1 MQRREFITFLGCAVA
16 SWPIVADAQS
26 TKSPA
31 RIGFLPIGSQ
41 SNAYDRSLV
50 EAFRRG
56 LADVGIME
64 NRDVV
69 LDIVWVT
76 GDPNAAVSE
85 LLQRGV
91 DLLVPCGSSASV
103 AAGRQTSTIP
113 ILFIAVGNPIG
124 VGLVESLPHPGRNVT
139 GFNDILAD
147 LSGKYV
153 EIARELDRSQAS
165 VDYLW
170 HMRWPDGQ
178 NRFEATVRAA
188 DALGVNLRARGIGD
202 VTELDDAI
210 IAIKQSGVVA
220 VIVQPGPLTFQQRA
234 HIIDFATKQ
243 GLGTVYAYPR
253 SGARRC
259 TDCVRAG
266 LRGHFSPGCQLCR
279 PDHPQGREACQSAG
293 AAACQNRSDRKSQD
307 RQGARPHDPANTA
320 RARHGGDRM
329 RRREFISVLGGV
341 AVAWP
346 LGAWAQQA
354 ERTRRIGVLM
364 SNSEDGPLAQVR
376 VSAFRQGLAER
387 GWIEDR
393 NLKIEWRWTGGDIA
407 RVREYAA
414 ELVHL
419 APDVIVANGTPSV
432 VALKQATNSIPIVFV
447 VVNDPVAQ
455 GIIPS
460 MAHPGGNITGFSFL
474 EYSMVGKSLQML
486 KQIAPAIVR
495 VAVMF
500 NPDTYPYYDIHLQS
514 FVTVARTISL
524 ELTGAPARSPV
535 EIDVAIARLGQ
546 QTGSALLIPPDPFM
560 IVHRGAIIRAA
571 AQYRV
576 LAIYSYRQ
584 HVQEGGLMSYGA
596 DTIDIFKRSTSYVDR
611 ILKGTSPADLPA
623 QAPAKFEIAINL
635 RTAKAI
641 GVDIPPN
648 LLALADEVIE

>member
-1 MQRREFITFLGCAVA
+1 MQRREFITFLGGAVA

-56 LADVGIME
+56 LADVGILE

-124 VGLVESLPHPGRNVT
+124 VGLVESLPHPGRNAT
-139 GFNDILAD
+139 GFSDILAD

-210 IAIKQSGVVA
+210 IAIKQSGAVA

-243 GLGTVYAYPR
+243 GLGTVYAYPAAGR
-253 SGARRC
+253 DGALI
-259 TDCVRAG
+259 AYG
-266 LRGHFSPGCQLCR
+266 
-279 PDHPQGREACQSAG
+279 PDYV
-293 AAACQNRSDRKSQD
+293 D
-307 RQGARPHDPANTA
+307 
-320 RARHGGDRM
+320 
-329 RRREFISVLGGV
+329 I
-341 AVAWP
+341 
-346 LGAWAQQA
+346 
-354 ERTRRIGVLM
+354 
-364 SNSEDGPLAQVR
+364 
-376 VSAFRQGLAER
+376 FR
-387 GWIEDR
+387 
-393 NLKIEWRWTGGDIA
+393 
-407 RVREYAA
+407 
-414 ELVHL
+414 
-419 APDVIVANGTPSV
+419 
-432 VALKQATNSIPIVFV
+432 
-447 VVNDPVAQ
+447 
-455 GIIPS
+455 
-460 MAHPGGNITGFSFL
+460 
-474 EYSMVGKSLQML
+474 
-486 KQIAPAIVR
+486 
-495 VAVMF
+495 
-500 NPDTYPYYDIHLQS
+500 
-514 FVTVARTISL
+514 
-524 ELTGAPARSPV
+524 
-535 EIDVAIARLGQ
+535 
-546 QTGSALLIPPDPFM
+546 
-560 IVHRGAIIRAA
+560 RAA
-571 AQYRV
+571 N
-576 LAIYSYRQ
+576 
-584 HVQEGGLMSYGA
+584 
-596 DTIDIFKRSTSYVDR
+596 YVDR
-611 ILKGTSPADLPA
+611 IILKGARPANLPVQQPVKIDL
-623 QAPAKFEIAINL
+623 IVNL
-635 RTAKAI
+635 KTAKAL
-641 GVDIPPN
+641 GLTIPPT
-648 LLALADEVIE
+648 LLARATEVIE